1 MGHIHTEAG
10 QIDQTVTAYVLRR
23 DGDEVYI
30 MLHQHKKLH
39 KLLPV
44 GGHVELDETPWQAM
58 AHELVEESGYALEE
72 LAVMQPTPRI
82 EQLDKVVLHP
92 QPLVVQT
99 HSISEEHMHTDQAY
113 LFMAE
118 TMPSGVVQDDESQGI
133 RWLTRDGV
141 ERLREDEI
149 YENTRQICLAVFDSF
164 VASWKAVPT
173 REFATTTSS
182 M

>member
-44 GGHVELDETPWQAM
+44 GGHVELDETPWEAM
-58 AHELVEESGYALEE
+58 AHELTEESGYTLDELEV
-72 LAVMQPTPRI
+72 LQPSPRI
-82 EQLDKVVLHP
+82 SQLNKVTLHP

-99 HSISEEHMHTDQAY
+99 HDISPEHRHTDQAY
-113 LFMAE
+113 LFIAE
-118 TMPSGVVQDDESQGI
+118 TMPHGERAEGESDDI
-133 RWLTRDGV
+133 RWLTREGV
-141 ERLREDEI
+141 ERLRNDEI
-149 YENTRQICLAVFDSF
+149 YDNTRQICLAVFDSF
-164 VASWKAVPT
+164 LTDWQPVSTAD
-173 REFATTTSS
+173 F
-182 M
+182 

>member
-1 MGHIHTEAG
+1 MGHIHTEPG

-30 MLHQHKKLH
+30 MLHNHKKLH

-58 AHELVEESGYALEE
+58 AHELTEESGYTLAE
-72 LAVMQPTPRI
+72 LQVLQPRLRI
-82 EQLDKVVLHP
+82 AHLDDVTLHP

-99 HSISEEHMHTDQAY
+99 HDITSEHRHTDQAY
-113 LFMAE
+113 LFVAQ
-118 TMPSGVVQDDESQGI
+118 TMPRGERAAGESDDI

-141 ERLREDEI
+141 ERLRSDEI
-149 YENTRQICLAVFDSF
+149 YENIRQICLAVFDTFLADWQPVST
-164 VASWKAVPT
+164 A
-173 REFATTTSS
+173 EF
-182 M
+182 

>member
-1 MGHIHTEAG
+1 MGHIHTEPG

-23 DGDEVYI
+23 EGDEVYI
-30 MLHQHKKLH
+30 MLHQHKKIQ

-58 AHELVEESGYALEE
+58 AHELTEESGYALDE

-99 HSISEEHMHTDQAY
+99 HNISDAHMHTDQAY

-118 TMPSGVVQDDESQGI
+118 TMPSGIVSDDESQDI

-173 REFATTTSS
+173 REFATTSS